1 MLTNKITP
9 LEASGN
15 WTILT
20 LLSPKLGHEWKPLH
34 YKFKTPELLMI
45 KMNYTKT
52 NKDLKTN

>member
-52 NKDLKTN
+52 NKD